1 MDEPQPVPLGIVK
14 DLLEAELG
22 VRENK
27 HRCRDCG
34 HFQPPPKESEDSEAE
49 EQEAPEETPATD
61 GEEQGE
67 SEDAEAPEPPKGP
80 PCDSCGSH
88 NLDLIEQ
95 IQYEHRLA
103 LDHVRHLT
111 RVTRAQ
117 AEGIMQVVGG
127 LEHVDDFY
135 AAKIADILP
144 THPND
149 VRAIFARERFSLGQD
164 EIEAIID
171 AVREQTET

>member
-14 DLLEAELG
+14 ELLEAEIG
-22 VRENK
+22 ARENK
-27 HRCRDCG
+27 NRCRDCG
-34 HFQPPPKESEDSEAE
+34 HIQPLPEEPEVEA
-49 EQEAPEETPATD
+49 QEAPPAEPATE
-61 GEEQGE
+61 GEQDESGE
-67 SEDAEAPEPPKGP
+67 AEVPEPPRGP
-80 PCDSCGSH
+80 SCDSCGSH

-95 IQYEHRLA
+95 IQYEHKLA
-103 LDHVRHLT
+103 LDHVLHLT

-117 AEGIMQVVGG
+117 AEGIMQAVGE

>member
-34 HFQPPPKESEDSEAE
+34 HFQPLPKESEDSEAE

-149 VRAIFARERFSLGQD
+149 VRAIFARERFTLGQD
-164 EIEAIID
+164 EIAAIIA
-171 AVREQTET
+171 AVQEHTEA

>member
-14 DLLEAELG
+14 ELLEAELG
-22 VRENK
+22 GRENK

-34 HFQPPPKESEDSEAE
+34 HFQPLPKESEEPEA
-49 EQEAPEETPATD
+49 
-61 GEEQGE
+61 EEQGE

-117 AEGIMQVVGG
+117 AEGIMQAVGG

-164 EIEAIID
+164 EIDAIIA
-171 AVREQTET
+171 AVQENTEA

>member
-34 HFQPPPKESEDSEAE
+34 HFQPLPKESEEPEA
-49 EQEAPEETPATD
+49 
-61 GEEQGE
+61 EEQGE

-127 LEHVDDFY
+127 LAHVDDFY

-164 EIEAIID
+164 EIDAIIA
-171 AVREQTET
+171 AVQENTEE

>member
-1 MDEPQPVPLGIVK
+1 MDEPQPVPLGVVK
-14 DLLEAELG
+14 GLLEAELG
-22 VRENK
+22 NRENK

-34 HFQPPPKESEDSEAE
+34 HFQSLPDESEEAE
-49 EQEAPEETPATD
+49 VEELETPEETPVTD
-61 GEEQGE
+61 GEEQSGPE
-67 SEDAEAPEPPKGP
+67 EAEAPEPPRGP
-80 PCDSCGSH
+80 PCNSCGSH

-111 RVTRAQ
+111 RVTSAQ
-117 AEGIMQVVGG
+117 AEGIMQAVGG
-127 LEHVDDFY
+127 LEHVDGFY

-164 EIEAIID
+164 EISAIIA
-171 AVREQTET
+171 AVQENTEA

>member
-14 DLLEAELG
+14 ELLEAELG

-27 HRCRDCG
+27 HRCRNCG
-34 HFQPPPKESEDSEAE
+34 HSQSLLAE
-49 EQEAPEETPATD
+49 PEEPEEPEV
-61 GEEQGE
+61 EEQGE

-117 AEGIMQVVGG
+117 AEGIMQAVGG

-164 EIEAIID
+164 EIDAIIA
-171 AVREQTET
+171 AVQEHTET